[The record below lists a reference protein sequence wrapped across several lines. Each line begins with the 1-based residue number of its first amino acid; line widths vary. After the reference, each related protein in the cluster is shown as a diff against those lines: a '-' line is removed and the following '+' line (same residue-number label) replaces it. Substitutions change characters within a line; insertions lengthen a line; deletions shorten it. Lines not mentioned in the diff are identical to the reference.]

1 MAKNYSRSIR
11 MTDEVRKYVEK
22 FSGEGFNEKF
32 ENLVI
37 FCMREEKELEKRIAT
52 IHAQAVTLHIEKLSC
67 PKEQKLKLYDA
78 IKEAHH
84 LQR

>member
-1 MAKNYSRSIR
+1 MDIVVHYPKT
-11 MTDEVRKYVEK
+11 TD
-22 FSGEGFNEKF
+22 N
-32 ENLVI
+32 I
-37 FCMREEKELEKRIAT
+37 KELEKRIAT

-84 LQR
+84 LVR